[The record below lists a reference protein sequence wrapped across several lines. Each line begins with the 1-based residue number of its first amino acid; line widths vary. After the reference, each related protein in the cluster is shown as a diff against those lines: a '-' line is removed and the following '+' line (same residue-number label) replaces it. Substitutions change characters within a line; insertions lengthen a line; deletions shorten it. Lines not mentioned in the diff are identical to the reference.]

1 MGFPC
6 DAVTDMNIPL
16 LCDLNAIK
24 IKVYAIYYKNYPLI
38 MEISMR

>member
-6 DAVTDMNIPL
+6 DVDTDMNIPL
-16 LCDLNAIK
+16 LCDPIAMRIK
-24 IKVYAIYYKNYPLI
+24 IYAIYYKNYPLI